1 VGQAQIA
8 QLTTVLPLLK
18 ATLKSAPCALE
29 QANVIS
35 VRFATQPLDQQQRA
49 HVLTDAPQ
57 RIQMTKQNA
66 LKANTVIPLFNASL
80 IAPRTKIAQVKF
92 ARLLKEKN
100 SRCVHLIVP
109 LTMIALGLQK
119 HLFATLL
126 LRRVLQLH
134 AQMKMIAHH
143 TISVI
148 PRLPL
153 AKLLLVILTMSQHN
167 ALMNRFLLDIMHAP
181 LMSVLFAPGIEIAR
195 DIVIL
200 LQDYVTMNVLL
211 IPTVPI
217 TSFAKGN

>member
-1 VGQAQIA
+1 VGQAPIA
-8 QLTTVLPLLK
+8 KLTTVLPLLK
-18 ATLKSAPCALE
+18 VTLKSVPCALE

-49 HVLTDAPQ
+49 NVLMDAPQ

-66 LKANTVIPLFNASL
+66 LKANIVTLLFNASL

-92 ARLLKEKN
+92 ARLSKEKN
-100 SRCVHLIVP
+100 FRCAHLIVP

-126 LRRVLQLH
+126 LRHVLQLH
-134 AQMKMIAHH
+134 AQMKMTAHH

-153 AKLLLVILTMSQHN
+153 AKLLLVILIMSQHN
-167 ALMNRFLLDIMHAP
+167 ALMNRFQLVIMHAN
-181 LMSVLFAPGIEIAR
+181 LMSVLFAPRIEIAQAF
-195 DIVIL
+195 VIR

-217 TSFAKGN
+217 TSFAKVN